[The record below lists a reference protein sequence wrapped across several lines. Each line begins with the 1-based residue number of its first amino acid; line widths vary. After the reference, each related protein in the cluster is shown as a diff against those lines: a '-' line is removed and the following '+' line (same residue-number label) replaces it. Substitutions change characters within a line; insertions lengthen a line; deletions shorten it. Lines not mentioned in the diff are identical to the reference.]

1 MILEFVFYSVVF
13 VVVAFCA
20 GAIAG
25 RAYYDIKLHKIDMKY
40 NDIIYNERQQAEAK
54 IKELKEK
61 LA

>member
-25 RAYYDIKLHKIDMKY
+25 KAYYDIKLHKIDMKY
-40 NDIIYNERQQAEAK
+40 NDIIHNERQQAEAK
-54 IKELKEK
+54 IKELKKK

>member
-25 RAYYDIKLHKIDMKY
+25 KAYYDIKLHKIDMKY
-40 NDIIYNERQQAEAK
+40 KLSK
-54 IKELKEK
+54 IT
-61 LA
+61 